1 MLISQMGR
9 SKDVLFFVN
18 RDSFPVNCPELDDFL
33 YLVEENYDIEVTDV
47 ESPTQFFKQALS
59 RAENHELVIPVTRNM
74 FVRDRLRQEG
84 VNLIVCL

>member
-1 MLISQMGR
+1 MAKSR
-9 SKDVLFFVN
+9 DVLFFVN

-33 YLVEENYDIEVTDV
+33 YLVDQDYDIEITDV
-47 ESPTQFFKQALS
+47 ESPTTFFKQALE
-59 RAENHELVIPVTRNM
+59 RAENHELIIPVTRNM

>member
-1 MLISQMGR
+1 MVK

-33 YLVEENYDIEVTDV
+33 HLVEEDYDIEVTDV
-47 ESPTQFFKQALS
+47 ESPTTFFKQALT
-59 RAENHELVIPVTRNM
+59 RVDNYGLVVPVTRNM